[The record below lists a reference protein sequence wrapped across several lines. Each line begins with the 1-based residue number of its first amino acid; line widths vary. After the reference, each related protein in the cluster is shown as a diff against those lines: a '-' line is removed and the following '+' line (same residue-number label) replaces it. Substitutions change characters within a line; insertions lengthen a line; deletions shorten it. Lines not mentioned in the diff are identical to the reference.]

1 MSQQTFYHALQVD
14 EDQCIAC
21 ARCMKSCPTEAIRV
35 VDGHATISEH
45 RCVDCGNCFKV
56 CPVKAI
62 YIKHDD
68 FDRIFDY
75 KCRVALVPA
84 VFLGQFAEDIPASRV
99 YSVLKEIGFTH
110 VFEVESA
117 VQIFAQAKNQYALEG
132 LGEKPLISSFCP
144 AIVRLIQVRF
154 PSLVDNIIPVKA
166 PVDIVA
172 KYAYKTLV
180 ERGVPRKDI
189 GLFYISPCAAKVA
202 AVKSPVG
209 EEKSMVDGIINM
221 DELYNRVQKKMK
233 ELGKNYTVPG
243 FSMARLSS
251 DAVLSTLTNGER
263 RLCIANRSLAIDEI
277 HNVTEFLEKV
287 ENEEIEDIEFLEL
300 RACDQSCAGGVL
312 LCQNRFLISECM
324 YARAR
329 KIAERE
335 RNGEITNDSKLD
347 AERDFLLSDVRV
359 SAVKPRSML
368 ALDEDV
374 SKALEKMEKIQKIK
388 AKLPQIDCGVCGSPS
403 CNALAEDIVCR
414 DASLERCVF
423 MNNAQNHEMKDIWGE
438 EKFSE

>member
-1 MSQQTFYHALQVD
+1 MNEQTFYHALQVD

-21 ARCMKSCPTEAIRV
+21 ERCMKSCPTEAIRV
-35 VDGHATISEH
+35 VDGHASISEH
-45 RCVDCGNCFKV
+45 RCVDCGNCYKV

-62 YIKHDD
+62 YIKQDD
-68 FDRIFDY
+68 FDQIFNY

-84 VFLGQFAEDIPASRV
+84 VFLGHFAEDIPASRV

-117 VQIFAQAKNQYALEG
+117 VQIFAQAKNQYALQGE
-132 LGEKPLISSFCP
+132 GEKPLISSFCP

-172 KYAYKTLV
+172 KYACKVLTDSNI
-180 ERGVPRKDI
+180 PRKDI

-209 EEKSMVDGIINM
+209 EEKSLVDGIINM

-263 RLCIANRSLAIDEI
+263 RLCIAKRSLSIDEI

-312 LCQNRFLISECM
+312 ACQNRFLISECM

-347 AERDFLLSDVRV
+347 AERDYLLQDVRV

-368 ALDEDV
+368 ALDDDV
-374 SKALEKMEKIQKIK
+374 AKALEKMEKINKIQCM
-388 AKLPQIDCGVCGSPS
+388 LPQIDCGVCGSPS

-414 DASLERCVF
+414 DASLQRCVF
-423 MNNAQNHEMKDIWGE
+423 MNNAQNPEMKEIWGD
-438 EKFSE
+438 EKFKK

>member
-1 MSQQTFYHALQVD
+1 MNEQTFYHALQVD

-35 VDGHATISEH
+35 VDGHASISEH
-45 RCVDCGNCFKV
+45 RCVDCGNCYKV

-62 YIKHDD
+62 YIKQDD
-68 FDRIFDY
+68 FDQIFNY

-84 VFLGQFAEDIPASRV
+84 VFLGHFAEDIPASRI

-117 VQIFAQAKNQYALEG
+117 VQIFAQAKNQYALQGE
-132 LGEKPLISSFCP
+132 GEKPLISSFCP

-172 KYAYKTLV
+172 KYACKVLT
-180 ERGVPRKDI
+180 ESNIPRKDI

-209 EEKSMVDGIINM
+209 EEKSLVDGIINM

-263 RLCIANRSLAIDEI
+263 RLCIAKRSLSIDEI

-312 LCQNRFLISECM
+312 ACQNRFLISECM

-347 AERDFLLSDVRV
+347 AERDYLLQDVRV

-368 ALDEDV
+368 ALDDDV
-374 SKALEKMEKIQKIK
+374 AKALEKMEKINKIQCM
-388 AKLPQIDCGVCGSPS
+388 LPQIDCGVCGSPS

-414 DASLERCVF
+414 DASLQRCVF
-423 MNNAQNHEMKDIWGE
+423 MNNAQNPEMKEIWGD
-438 EKFSE
+438 EKFKK

>member
-1 MSQQTFYHALQVD
+1 MNEQTFYHALQVD

-35 VDGHATISEH
+35 VDGHASISEH
-45 RCVDCGNCFKV
+45 RCVDCGNCYKV

-62 YIKHDD
+62 YIKQDD
-68 FDRIFDY
+68 FDQIFNY

-84 VFLGQFAEDIPASRV
+84 VFLGHFAEDIPASRV

-117 VQIFAQAKNQYALEG
+117 VQIFAQAKNQYALQGE
-132 LGEKPLISSFCP
+132 GEKPLISSFCP

-172 KYAYKTLV
+172 KYACKVLTDSNI
-180 ERGVPRKDI
+180 PRKDI

-209 EEKSMVDGIINM
+209 EEKSLVDGIINM

-263 RLCIANRSLAIDEI
+263 RLCIAKRSLSIDEI

-312 LCQNRFLISECM
+312 ACQNRFLISECM

-347 AERDFLLSDVRV
+347 AERDYLLQDVRV
-359 SAVKPRSML
+359 SALKPRSML
-368 ALDEDV
+368 ALDDDV
-374 SKALEKMEKIQKIK
+374 AKALEKMEKINKIQCM
-388 AKLPQIDCGVCGSPS
+388 LPQIDCGVCGSPS

-414 DASLERCVF
+414 DASLQRCVF
-423 MNNAQNHEMKDIWGE
+423 MNNAQNPEMKEIWGD
-438 EKFSE
+438 EKFKK